1 MAGQLDKIID
11 IARLPDAVIQVLP
24 FAASDHPG
32 TDGPISVFDFADD
45 GPVAYT
51 ECNGGGMIVE
61 EADQVAELMTS
72 VNLIRA
78 AALPPR
84 ESMNLL
90 TQIRSEIG
98 DD

>member
-1 MAGQLDKIID
+1 
-11 IARLPDAVIQVLP
+11 
-24 FAASDHPG
+24 
-32 TDGPISVFDFADD
+32 VFDFTDD
-45 GPVAYT
+45 PSVAYT

-61 EADQVAELMTS
+61 SPGQVAELMTT

-78 AALPPR
+78 VALPPR

-90 TQIRSEIG
+90 MQIRSEIA